1 MGVGRWVA
9 WQVCALCT
17 CTGEAGSEASHPGS
31 VPDHGHLTG
40 FKPGLMSRGAARLRA
55 GASFSQFGAKK
66 DGGKTQ
72 QEHEWQ
78 LASRCPLLPSWINA
92 ARARIHTRH
101 VDQRHTRWL
110 AAVTC
115 VVAWS
120 YSRPFGQE
128 RRTTGM
134 LRPACRSLQVPSRD
148 LGFCCQLNSSRL
160 DERCRGGRFPVE
172 DAART
177 SPISRTKKKQRRYR
191 R

>member
-31 VPDHGHLTG
+31 VPDHGHPTG
-40 FKPGLMSRGAARLRA
+40 FKSGLMSRGAARLRA

-72 QEHEWQ
+72 QEHRWQ

-101 VDQRHTRWL
+101 VDQRHARWL

-128 RRTTGM
+128 LCERYA
-134 LRPACRSLQVPSRD
+134 PAACRLLQVPSRD
-148 LGFCCQLNSSRL
+148 LGFCWLEVFIAAQW
-160 DERCRGGRFPVE
+160 RCRGGRFPVE
-172 DAART
+172 DAAIT
-177 SPISRTKKKQRRYR
+177 SPDSRTKTKRRRYR

>member
-1 MGVGRWVA
+1 MGVGRWVP

-72 QEHEWQ
+72 QEHRWQ
-78 LASRCPLLPSWINA
+78 ALASRCPLLPSWINA

-101 VDQRHTRWL
+101 VNQHHARWL
-110 AAVTC
+110 VAVTC

-120 YSRPFGQE
+120 YSRPFGKSGE
-128 RRTTGM
+128 LCSGPRAACYRSRPGISDFVGWRFS
-134 LRPACRSLQVPSRD
+134 LR
-148 LGFCCQLNSSRL
+148 LN
-160 DERCRGGRFPVE
+160 DRCRGGRFPVE
-172 DAART
+172 DAAIT
-177 SPISRTKKKQRRYR
+177 SPNSRTKTKRRRYR

>member
-1 MGVGRWVA
+1 MHMGVGRWVA

-17 CTGEAGSEASHPGS
+17 CTGEAGSEASHTGS
-31 VPDHGHLTG
+31 VPDHGHPAG

-55 GASFSQFGAKK
+55 GASLSQFGAKK

-72 QEHEWQ
+72 QEHRWQ

-101 VDQRHTRWL
+101 VDQRHARWL

-128 RRTTGM
+128 RRTLCRVPLFTGPVPGSRILLAGGFHRGSM
-134 LRPACRSLQVPSRD
+134 RGVAGVDSPSRTP
-148 LGFCCQLNSSRL
+148 R
-160 DERCRGGRFPVE
+160 
-172 DAART
+172 
-177 SPISRTKKKQRRYR
+177 
-191 R
+191 